1 VTSTPPRTPRSASP
15 QSRAP
20 RRFDP
25 ERRDRIITATL
36 DLIAEDGVAGV
47 SHRKVAARA
56 GVPLG
61 SMTYHF
67 ANMAELLRDA
77 FGRFAVSVSDRF
89 EKRLGDAANEAE
101 AREAVADIVH
111 LDVLDGPRDLV
122 LTLELYTLAA
132 RQPVYRQIN
141 QDWMSAS
148 RRALEKHFDPRTA
161 RQLDALIEGLSIH
174 RALAPQPHDR
184 GLTLEAINRICEP
197 SR

>member
-1 VTSTPPRTPRSASP
+1 VTSTTPTSP
-15 QSRAP
+15 RAP

-25 ERRDRIITATL
+25 ERRDRIIAATL

-67 ANMAELLRDA
+67 ASMGELLREA
-77 FGRFAVSVSDRF
+77 FEHFAASVSDRF
-89 EKRLGDAANEAE
+89 EERLGDVASEQK
-101 AREAVADIVH
+101 AREAVADLVH
-111 LDVLDGPRDLV
+111 LDVLGDPRDLV

-148 RRALEKHFDPRTA
+148 RRALEKHFDPDTA

-184 GLTLEAINRICEP
+184 DLTLEAINRIC
-197 SR
+197 SRP